1 MSHATPAT
9 APGRHRSAIDAV
21 LAAWLAVGL
30 VVVLLVPEARTPQ
43 GALGWPPLPLLL
55 LPAVA
60 LATLALSRLPVW
72 MAAARPRNLVPGVR
86 RRRPSAR
93 PHAQAQRT
101 GFGLPPRSARNR
113 VASQERATPA
123 VPTGEPL
130 R

>member
-21 LAAWLAVGL
+21 LGAWLAVGL
-30 VVVLLVPEARTPQ
+30 VIVLLVPEARTSQ

-72 MAAARPRNLVPGVR
+72 MAAARSRNLVPGTR
-86 RRRPSAR
+86 RRRPSLR
-93 PHAQAQRT
+93 PHAQARRT
-101 GFGLPPRSARNR
+101 GFGLPPRSARTR
-113 VASQERATPA
+113 VAPQDVSATA
-123 VPTGEPL
+123 FPTGEPP